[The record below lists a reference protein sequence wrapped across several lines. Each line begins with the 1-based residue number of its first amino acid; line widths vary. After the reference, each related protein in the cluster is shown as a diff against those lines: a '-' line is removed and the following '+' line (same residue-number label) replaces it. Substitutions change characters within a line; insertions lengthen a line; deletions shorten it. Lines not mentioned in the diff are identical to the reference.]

1 MGSPLPLLDTI
12 EITVQISIIL
22 DKTTD
27 RQTFRLGGIAKLT
40 RKFKGCHI
48 IG

>member
-1 MGSPLPLLDTI
+1 MTVRRRAKQVIYIYIYIYIYNRDLLNTL

-27 RQTFRLGGIAKLT
+27 RHLD
-40 RKFKGCHI
+40 
-48 IG
+48 